1 MCLPITPKLDNID
14 DLHQSYIGEL
24 ELSNLDLHTVTRTC
38 KIKNFDMHICSNSF

>member
-14 DLHQSYIGEL
+14 DQSYIGEL
-24 ELSNLDLHTVTRTC
+24 DLSNLDLHTVTRTC